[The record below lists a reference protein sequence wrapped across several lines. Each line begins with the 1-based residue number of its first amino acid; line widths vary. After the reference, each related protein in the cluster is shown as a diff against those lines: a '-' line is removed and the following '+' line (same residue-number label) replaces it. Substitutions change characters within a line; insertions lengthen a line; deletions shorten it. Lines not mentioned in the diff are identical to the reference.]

1 MKPESKKFG
10 TVKNSVSSY
19 IQPAQ
24 NINRA
29 TTDSNND
36 QFDYLEVNSK
46 VDDQGKAV
54 SYKSSFIQADDFT
67 VKNPPAHVRQT

>member
-36 QFDYLEVNSK
+36 
-46 VDDQGKAV
+46 
-54 SYKSSFIQADDFT
+54 
-67 VKNPPAHVRQT
+67 